1 MNGFE
6 ITCFIIGI
14 ICLFLFHPSEI
25 KDVDA
30 KKLVLI
36 FGYYTIQSICF
47 VLMIILPLYFNYWR
61 N

>member
-14 ICLFLFHPSEI
+14 ICLFFFHPSEI

-36 FGYYTIQSICF
+36 FGYYTIQAICF

-61 N
+61 K

>member
-14 ICLFLFHPSEI
+14 ICLFFFHPSEI
-25 KDVDA
+25 KDVDS

-47 VLMIILPLYFNYWR
+47 ILMIILPLYFNYWR
-61 N
+61 K